1 MSDWADDLINALQD
15 YTKEVAEG
23 VEEAAQECAEEAV
36 AKLKQTSP
44 KKIKG
49 KKRGKYARGWRVKN
63 TAKGAGEISVTVH
76 NATDYQ
82 LTHLLEHGHA
92 NRDGS
97 FTAPRVHIAP
107 VEEEVNKKFEGKV
120 KLVIQG

>member
-1 MSDWADDLINALQD
+1 MSDWADDLIIALQD

-23 VEEAAQECAEEAV
+23 VEDAAKECAEEAV
-36 AKLKQTSP
+36 ATLKQTSP

-63 TAKGAGEISVTVH
+63 TSKRAGETSVTIH

-97 FTAPRVHIAP
+97 FTPGIQHIAP
-107 VEEEVNKKFEGKV
+107 VEQEVNREFEGKV
-120 KLVIQG
+120 KDIIQG